1 MSSFEY
7 KDRTVLKNI
16 KAKDKELLNALE
28 KRVAH
33 FCERASLLADNFS
46 ASGEGDQSVLYE
58 GFADLEPD
66 ISDVVLENKEY
77 VKGIFGKVN
86 SYDRIKLAEL
96 LSKKCGTTLNFES
109 AEEQDETAKIVY
121 LKNSLADI
129 AYSTFSKVIKNARV
143 VYAESFS
150 EVCEEVY
157 YSRVP
162 YCILPLEN
170 SDDGRMASFTNL
182 IRKYDLKI
190 VMTCNVE
197 STIEKITKF
206 ALLKR
211 EFSVIDC
218 PRSMNDGDYLE
229 IELNLGSRG
238 RLHNVLEAADM
249 FGYKLCKIDSFP
261 MQYSEKEYYFNVV
274 FEGRG
279 NIDGFTY
286 WLEFEVQRYD
296 VMGIYTHLK
305 T

>member
-1 MSSFEY
+1 MSSFEQ

-16 KAKDKELLNALE
+16 KAVDKVLLNTLE
-28 KRVAH
+28 KRAAH
-33 FCERASLLADNFS
+33 FCERTALLADTLS
-46 ASGEGDQSVLYE
+46 AVGESDYSLLYE
-58 GFADLEPD
+58 SFTDVEPD
-66 ISDVVLENKEY
+66 FSDVVFENKEY
-77 VKGIFGKVN
+77 VKGVFSKVM
-86 SYDRIKLAEL
+86 SYDRIRLAEL
-96 LSKKCGTTLNFES
+96 LSKKGATSLTYES
-109 AEEQDETAKIVY
+109 AADEDETAKVVY

-157 YSRVP
+157 YSRAP

-170 SDDGRMASFTNL
+170 SDDGRMASFANL

-197 STIEKITKF
+197 SAVEKITKF

-211 EFSVIDC
+211 EFSVLDC

-238 RLHNVLEAADM
+238 SLHNVLEAADI

-279 NIDGFTY
+279 NIDGFMY

-296 VMGIYTHLK
+296 VIGIYKHLK
-305 T
+305 I